1 MLVEPKPGVV
11 SSATTGGG
19 TRVSRPCFTPRATQ
33 HPRTGEAATPV
44 QQDPPTHRVTLIVE
58 VDEPTDL
65 SPADLVAMA
74 DMLREAATELAP
86 HGTTRAS
93 VELGVLG
100 GSEPPAP
107 GTPSHDGAAGSPA

>member
-1 MLVEPKPGVV
+1 MLVEPQPGVV

-19 TRVSRPCFTPRATQ
+19 TRVCCPRPTPQATL
-33 HPRTGEAATPV
+33 HPRTGEATNPV
-44 QQDPPTHRVTLIVE
+44 QQDSPTHRVTLIVE

-100 GSEPPAP
+100 ESAPPAP
-107 GTPSHDGAAGSPA
+107 RTPAHDGVTGQPA

>member
-1 MLVEPKPGVV
+1 MQ
-11 SSATTGGG
+11 
-19 TRVSRPCFTPRATQ
+19 RATLH

-44 QQDPPTHRVTLIVE
+44 QQDLPTHRVTLIVE

-86 HGTTRAS
+86 HGTTRAC
-93 VELGVLG
+93 VELGVLD
-100 GSEPPAP
+100 EPAPPAP
-107 GTPSHDGAAGSPA
+107 RTPAHDGAIGRTA